1 MKMNNNLVGVI
12 FKNTRRSEKFKTKK
26 EIFLAG
32 LAFFIVFGFLAGIMS
47 FFSFIVT
54 KELIKINQTY
64 AFTNLLLLVNFL
76 LLFAKSIFESLNV
89 LYFSKDLKILLR
101 MPIKSKDILHSKLI
115 NLIIS
120 EYQMEFIMLA
130 IPMIVY
136 GLTIKANILFYLY
149 MLVVL
154 IFIPVIPIMIT
165 SLIVA
170 VIMRFTN
177 KIKNKNKVMYIT
189 IVLSAIL
196 ISIVSSLFNSNSLIT
211 VNDFRTMIF
220 KTNGI
225 ASTLSDNFVLL
236 KPIME
241 TLINYDKITGFKN
254 LIILI
259 IENVAC
265 YIIVL
270 EIMAKIYLD
279 GAVGAMISGTKRK
292 ASLENIE
299 LTDLKRKPIALSY
312 ILKELIT
319 MVRTPIFFIECII
332 IPIFYPLST
341 FAVVLGLVK
350 FAELA
355 GLNLW
360 GILNNI
366 ALTSNGLAI
375 FLAVGQIFYMM
386 NFSSIVAVSREA
398 NNAMIIKYIPIPL
411 KKQFDLKI
419 SLGLIVNTFA
429 TFLVT
434 IFYYKCTYNTGIA
447 MIVFFELSLINLIGE
462 KLKLIIDLNKP
473 KLKWEG
479 EYTMMKQNTNIMY
492 ELFYTFVVGIVFF
505 LISIIIKDA
514 AWYLFIMAV
523 IFVYVNSKID
533 SYIKKNEYNLFG
545 KLYK

>member
-1 MKMNNNLVGVI
+1 MNNNLVGVI

-177 KIKNKNKVMYIT
+177 RIKNKNKVMYIT

-292 ASLENIE
+292 APLENIE

-312 ILKELIT
+312 ILKELTT

-419 SLGLIVNTFA
+419 SLGLIVNT
-429 TFLVT
+429 
-434 IFYYKCTYNTGIA
+434 
-447 MIVFFELSLINLIGE
+447 
-462 KLKLIIDLNKP
+462 
-473 KLKWEG
+473 
-479 EYTMMKQNTNIMY
+479 
-492 ELFYTFVVGIVFF
+492 
-505 LISIIIKDA
+505 
-514 AWYLFIMAV
+514 
-523 IFVYVNSKID
+523 
-533 SYIKKNEYNLFG
+533 
-545 KLYK
+545 

>member
-177 KIKNKNKVMYIT
+177 RIKNKNKVMYIT

-292 ASLENIE
+292 APLENIE
-299 LTDLKRKPIALSY
+299 LTD
-312 ILKELIT
+312 
-319 MVRTPIFFIECII
+319 
-332 IPIFYPLST
+332 
-341 FAVVLGLVK
+341 
-350 FAELA
+350 
-355 GLNLW
+355 
-360 GILNNI
+360 
-366 ALTSNGLAI
+366 
-375 FLAVGQIFYMM
+375 
-386 NFSSIVAVSREA
+386 
-398 NNAMIIKYIPIPL
+398 
-411 KKQFDLKI
+411 
-419 SLGLIVNTFA
+419 
-429 TFLVT
+429 
-434 IFYYKCTYNTGIA
+434 
-447 MIVFFELSLINLIGE
+447 
-462 KLKLIIDLNKP
+462 
-473 KLKWEG
+473 
-479 EYTMMKQNTNIMY
+479 
-492 ELFYTFVVGIVFF
+492 
-505 LISIIIKDA
+505 
-514 AWYLFIMAV
+514 
-523 IFVYVNSKID
+523 
-533 SYIKKNEYNLFG
+533 
-545 KLYK
+545 

>member
-1 MKMNNNLVGVI
+1 MNNNLVGVI

-26 EIFLAG
+26 EVFLAT
-32 LAFFIVFGFLAGIMS
+32 LAFLIVFGFLAGMMS
-47 FFSFIVT
+47 FFSYIVT

-64 AFTNLLLLVNFL
+64 AFINLLLLVNFL

-101 MPIKSKDILHSKLI
+101 MPIKSRDLLHSKLI

-136 GLTIKANILFYLY
+136 GLTIHANFLFYLY

-170 VIMRFTN
+170 VIMRCTN
-177 KIKNKNKVMYIT
+177 FIKNKNKVMYIT
-189 IVLSAIL
+189 IALSAVL
-196 ISIVSSLFNSNSLIT
+196 LSIVTSLFSSNDLVT
-211 VNDFRTMIF
+211 VSSFKSMVF

-225 ASTLSDNFVLL
+225 AQTLSDNFVLL

-241 TLINYDKITGFKN
+241 TLLNYDKITGLKN
-254 LIILI
+254 LIILV
-259 IENVAC
+259 IENVVC
-265 YIIVL
+265 YFVIL
-270 EIMAKIYLD
+270 EIMSKIYLE
-279 GAVGAMISGTKRK
+279 GAVGAFINGSKRK
-292 ASLENIE
+292 LPLENIE
-299 LTDLKRKPIALSY
+299 FTDLKKKSVAFSY
-312 ILKELIT
+312 IWKELLT

-341 FAVVLGLVK
+341 FAVVIGLVK
-350 FAELA
+350 FAELV

-360 GILNNI
+360 KILNDI
-366 ALTSNGLAI
+366 SLTSNGLAL
-375 FLAVGQIFYMM
+375 FLSVGQIFYMM

-398 NNAMIIKYIPIPL
+398 NNAMLVKYLPISL

-419 SLGLIVNTFA
+419 SLGLIVNTLA

-434 IFYYKCTYNTGIA
+434 IFYYRCTYNAGLA
-447 MIVFFELSLINLIGE
+447 IVLFLELSLINLIGE

-492 ELFYTFVVGIVFF
+492 ELFYTFVVAIAFF
-505 LISIIIKDA
+505 LISFVIKSA
-514 AWYLFIMAV
+514 AWYLIVMVAV
-523 IFVYVNSKID
+523 LYIANLKID
-533 SYIKKNEYNLFG
+533 NYIKKNEYSLFG